1 MVNVSPWTIGLC
13 VVAIIILVVF
23 MKPSSKTA
31 TKTKTICDED
41 KELKNDIDNL
51 IEKINEP

>member
-31 TKTKTICDED
+31 TKTKTICDE
-41 KELKNDIDNL
+41 ELKNDIDNL

>member
-1 MVNVSPWTIGLC
+1 MVNVSPWIIGLC
-13 VVAIIILVVF
+13 IVAVIILIVF
-23 MKPSSKTA
+23 MKPSSKNN
-31 TKTKTICDED
+31 TKTICTED